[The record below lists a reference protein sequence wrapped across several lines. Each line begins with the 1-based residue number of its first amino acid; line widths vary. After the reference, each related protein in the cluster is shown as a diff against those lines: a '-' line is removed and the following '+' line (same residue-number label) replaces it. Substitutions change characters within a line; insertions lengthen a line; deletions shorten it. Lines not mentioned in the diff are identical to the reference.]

1 EDDKEHVYIRLD
13 AAAALML
20 GGETQ
25 GSRFFGDV
33 LAMRSLQERLEAVI
47 VLSEVR
53 TDRASDLLVQV
64 LKDDQQDPEIRA
76 GAAWALGEISMPSS
90 LPYLVDGFKAL
101 ALVIRVEAARA
112 LAKLARKSAGAV
124 LGALPSA
131 SSEERPGIA
140 WALGKAG
147 GFTAADLIGALVDTD
162 SRHWVSYIIGSQKR
176 EAMIG

>member
-1 EDDKEHVYIRLD
+1 
-13 AAAALML
+13 M
-20 GGETQ
+20 
-25 GSRFFGDV
+25 
-33 LAMRSLQERLEAVI
+33 
-47 VLSEVR
+47 
-53 TDRASDLLVQV
+53 
-64 LKDDQQDPEIRA
+64 
-76 GAAWALGEISMPSS
+76 
-90 LPYLVDGFKAL
+90 DGFKAL

-176 EAMIG
+176 EAMIGDIEALRNSDPEVYFAATVLWKIIESWVYQLEEY